1 MKKIIFLLSFVAFIS
16 CEKTVIENQ
25 DQGSSVCLVSLTEFF
40 TLEKLQ
46 NSVLMEYDSQN
57 QIVLEKYI
65 DPDKSIRNV
74 ISYKN
79 EYDNDKKLIKVLSLR
94 KDNTVFST
102 TTFTYHSNGKIKTK
116 NTSIGSNSFDRYE
129 YNIAGKIILNEKLV
143 DGKNINTSYTYQA
156 NDLLTEEVLKVDNI
170 VTRTIKK
177 TYTSDGNLLKNEII
191 SGSSKHITEY
201 QYDQNSKLSKISNNL
216 GLEITY
222 THTLTT
228 STYLFKQSGKYQHSF
243 RDEFNTDGK
252 IQKKYQSLNGT
263 DFVLMN
269 EYQYHP
275 NKELSQE
282 NQYYFTNNS
291 KTQSHL
297 IVETKFNEKSML
309 ISRTTFDTQGKI
321 IDQIKNTILCK

>member
-1 MKKIIFLLSFVAFIS
+1 MKKIIYFFIVLSVMS
-16 CEKTVIENQ
+16 CEKTTIENL
-25 DQGSSVCLVSLTEFF
+25 DQSSSTCLTSLTEFF

-46 NSVLMEYDSQN
+46 NSVVMEYDSQN

-65 DPDKSIRNV
+65 DPDKSIRNL

-79 EYDNDKKLIKVLSLR
+79 EYDNDKKLIKVLSLG

-116 NTSIGSNSFDRYE
+116 ETFFGTSSFDRYE
-129 YNIAGKIILNEKLV
+129 YNGNGKVILNQKQV
-143 DGKNINTSYTYQA
+143 DGKAILSTYTYLA
-156 NDLLTEEVLKVDNI
+156 NDLLAEEVMKVDNI

-177 TYTSDGNLLKNEII
+177 TYTNDGNLQKNEII
-191 SGSSKHITEY
+191 NGSSKHITEY
-201 QYDQNSKLSKISNNL
+201 FYNQNNKLSKISNNQ

-222 THTLTT
+222 THTSTT
-228 STYLFKQSGKYQHSF
+228 STYIFKQSGKYQHSF
-243 RDEFNTDGK
+243 RDEFDTEGK
-252 IQKKYQSLNGT
+252 IQKKFQSLNGT

-297 IVETKFNEKSML
+297 IVETKYNDAAML
-309 ISRTTFDTQGKI
+309 ISRTTFDSQGKI
-321 IDQIKNTILCK
+321 IDQIKNTIVCK